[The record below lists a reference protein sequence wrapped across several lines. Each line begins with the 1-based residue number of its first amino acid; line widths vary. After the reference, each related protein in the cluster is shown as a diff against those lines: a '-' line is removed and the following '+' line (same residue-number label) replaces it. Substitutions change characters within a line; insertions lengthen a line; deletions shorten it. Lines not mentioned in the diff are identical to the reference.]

1 MIGLDLGTVTAGCL
15 PVVYSYL
22 IGSVG
27 FLRGCSGLGFA
38 VWALRGE

>member
-1 MIGLDLGTVTAGCL
+1 MIGLDLGTVAAGSL
-15 PVVYSYL
+15 PVVYSNL

-27 FLRGCSGLGFA
+27 FLRGCCGLWVA